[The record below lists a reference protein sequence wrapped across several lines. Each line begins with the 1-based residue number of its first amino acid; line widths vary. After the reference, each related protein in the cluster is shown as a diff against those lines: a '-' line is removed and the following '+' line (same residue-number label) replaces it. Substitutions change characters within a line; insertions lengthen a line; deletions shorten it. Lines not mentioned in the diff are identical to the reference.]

1 MQEMIKNKLFI
12 PVVALAIVG
21 VLGASYTMTHS
32 GPTTANAQ
40 TSVTKSNVPAVVQDK
55 ETKDDVVS
63 PQPSQVV
70 QKKADTNVNDKA
82 DANNSTKE
90 VEDGN

>member
-1 MQEMIKNKLFI
+1 VKEMQEMIKNKLFI

-40 TSVTKSNVPAVVQDK
+40 TSVTKNSVQADK
-55 ETKDDVVS
+55 EIKDDVVS
-63 PQPSQVV
+63 PQPSHIV
-70 QKKADTNVNDKA
+70 QQKADTNENDKA
-82 DANNSTKE
+82 DTNDSTKE